1 MLCLSRF
8 QSSYRL
14 TLHPLG
20 RHIRIIPAS
29 NHNLSMT
36 AHKRE
41 GSGVPPEIPED
52 KQGSNKY
59 EPKIEAR
66 LETRPQR
73 GPNKELQR
81 LDDWWLKYSQEQKQ
95 ELERKSAEI
104 QNLTVRPPVMISMLF
119 LISL

>member
-1 MLCLSRF
+1 
-8 QSSYRL
+8 
-14 TLHPLG
+14 
-20 RHIRIIPAS
+20 
-29 NHNLSMT
+29 MT
-36 AHKRE
+36 APKRE
-41 GSGVPPEIPED
+41 GSGVQPEIPQD

-59 EPKIEAR
+59 ESKIEAR

-73 GPNKELQR
+73 GSNKELQI

>member
-41 GSGVPPEIPED
+41 GSWVQPEIPED

-73 GPNKELQR
+73 GSNKELQR

-104 QNLTVRPPVMISMLF
+104 
-119 LISL
+119 